1 MRRVVA
7 MPAEERSVWRAR
19 AVERVR
25 ERYSWD
31 AVTGAYEKLLVGLTG
46 KR

>member
-1 MRRVVA
+1 MVLTMTEEQRDTYRRK
-7 MPAEERSVWRAR
+7 

-31 AVTGAYEKLLVGLTG
+31 AVTDEYERLFWKLAHA
-46 KR
+46 KQ